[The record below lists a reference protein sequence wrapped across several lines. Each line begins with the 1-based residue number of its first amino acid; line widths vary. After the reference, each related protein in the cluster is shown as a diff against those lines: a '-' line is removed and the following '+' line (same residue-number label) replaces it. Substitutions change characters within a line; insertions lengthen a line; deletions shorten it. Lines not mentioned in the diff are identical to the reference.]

1 MQRQGC
7 LVIGWLLA
15 WQVSGAELAFEF
27 APARVGRAPEG
38 FRSVLAGEGTPGDWQ
53 IVWDEVPS
61 QLPPLSDKAPVVSR
75 RPVLAQLSEDG
86 TDERFPML
94 VYEPVVFGDFL
105 FTTRF
110 KLVRGRREQMAG
122 VVFRWQ
128 DERNFYV
135 VRASGLGNSF
145 RFYKVVDGVR
155 SQPIGPQV
163 EVLAGVWH
171 ELAVECRGNQIV
183 CRLNGRE
190 LIPPLM
196 DTSFT
201 RGRLGFWTKSDAVS
215 YFAEARVVYTPLE
228 PPAQKLVE
236 ELLQRYPRVRDL
248 RVYVPRGEPPRL
260 EVVAARDRTA
270 VGQPGGSTEE
280 RVLSEGRPYYVPG
293 KADAAV
299 VAPVRDRNGDPIA
312 VVRVCLESFRGQT
325 GQNAL
330 VRAQPIL
337 RQVQSR
343 VNHRS
348 DLVE

>member
-1 MQRQGC
+1 MQRLGC
-7 LVIGWLLA
+7 LVVGCWLA
-15 WQVSGAELAFEF
+15 WQAAGAELAFDF
-27 APARVGRAPEG
+27 GPGWIGRTPEG
-38 FRSVLAGEGTPGDWQ
+38 FRSVLAGQGAPGNWQ

-75 RPVLAQLSEDG
+75 RPVLAQLSEDD

-94 VYEPVVFGDFL
+94 VYEPVVFGDFV
-105 FTTRF
+105 FTARF

-122 VVFRWQ
+122 LVFRWQ

-135 VRASGLGNSF
+135 VRASGLGNTF
-145 RFYKVVDGVR
+145 RFYKVVDGLR

-163 EVLAGVWH
+163 EVPAGVWH
-171 ELAVECRGNQIV
+171 ELGVECRGHQIV

-190 LIPPLM
+190 LIPPLT

-248 RVYVPRGEPPRL
+248 RVYVPRGESARL
-260 EVVAARDRTA
+260 ELVAARDRGA
-270 VGQPGGSTEE
+270 VGQPGGPTEE

-293 KADAAV
+293 KEVATV
-299 VAPVRDRNGDPIA
+299 VAPLRDRNGDPIA
-312 VVRVCLESFRGQT
+312 VVRISLESFRGQT
-325 GQNAL
+325 GQTAL
-330 VRAQPIL
+330 ARAQPIL
-337 RQVQSR
+337 RQLQSR